1 MKDLKNDPKRKQ
13 KYIFLVNPFQG
24 NCDEGQINAK
34 CNHMILKPHYII
46 IPQPYKS
53 PEGFATIVAA
63 DRMYFKVR
71 LVCVIMF

>member
-1 MKDLKNDPKRKQ
+1 MQSYDLKTP
-13 KYIFLVNPFQG
+13 
-24 NCDEGQINAK
+24 
-34 CNHMILKPHYII
+34 YII

-71 LVCVIMF
+71 LVWVIMF

>member
-1 MKDLKNDPKRKQ
+1 ML
-13 KYIFLVNPFQG
+13 
-24 NCDEGQINAK
+24 
-34 CNHMILKPHYII
+34 LKPHHII

-71 LVCVIMF
+71 LVYNVVTF